1 MESEVL
7 RSLTLRNQRSQYIRD
22 SVLARTPN
30 DPIIAILG
38 ALISSANEQILY
50 ELLQEHKFFE
60 ELFKCFEPGVDEK
73 KSEDAVRALRQ
84 IFRMAQG
91 SSLRMNLSR

>member
-7 RSLTLRNQRSQYIRD
+7 RSLTLRNQRSHYIRD
-22 SVLARTPN
+22 SVLVRTPN
-30 DPIIAILG
+30 DPLVAILG
-38 ALISSANEQILY
+38 ALINSANEQILY
-50 ELLQEHKFFE
+50 ELLQEQNFFE

-73 KSEDAVRALRQ
+73 KREDAVKALRQ

-91 SSLRMNLSR
+91 SSARISLSR